1 MVFNYNKLRGKI
13 VEKTRTNKEFAER
26 MNMSERTLS
35 LKLNGERAWKQPEI
49 VKAISLLGLTPED
62 IQPYFF
68 NIEVQTIE
76 QAS

>member
-1 MVFNYNKLRGKI
+1 MIFNYNKLRGKI

-68 NIEVQTIE
+68 DLEVQTIE